1 MASKNYAEIAK
12 RKLKKPGAQE
22 PHRILVYGRNKKGKT
37 TFSASGPRTLVLDPE
52 RGTKELNS
60 DGTLVWPVSE
70 WADIDEAYQFLK
82 TQDAQESFDWV
93 SVDGLTRINNMAL
106 RYVMKQAEERDL
118 ERQPGFVQMRDYGKS
133 GELMKGMLY
142 NFHALP
148 YGIVYTA
155 QERQE
160 SSADFGV
167 EDEDVESA
175 DIRYVPDLP
184 KGVRSAVNG
193 IVDVIGRIYTVKVTG
208 TNKAGAEVTGTQR
221 RLWIAPT
228 ENQDTGYR
236 SKHRLPSYLK
246 GPTVP
251 RLLEMI
257 EHGKV
262 AK

>member
-1 MASKNYAEIAK
+1 MATKDYAQIAAK
-12 RKLKKPGAQE
+12 KLKKPGQAE
-22 PHRILVYGRNKKGKT
+22 KHRILVYGRNKKGKT
-37 TFSASGPRTLVLDPE
+37 TFGASGPKTLVLDPE
-52 RGTKELNS
+52 RGTKELKD
-60 DGTLVWPVSE
+60 DGTLVWPVNE

-82 TQDAQESFDWV
+82 TQEAMDQFEWV

-155 QERQE
+155 QERTE
-160 SSADFGV
+160 TAGDFGV
-167 EDEDVESA
+167 DDEDVEA
-175 DIRYVPDLP
+175 TDIRYVPDLP

-208 TNKAGAEVTGTQR
+208 TNKEGKEVSGTQR
-221 RLWIAPT
+221 RLWIAPV

-236 SKHRLPSYLK
+236 SKHRLPSYVK

-257 EHGKV
+257 ETGKV

>member
-1 MASKNYAEIAK
+1 MARKDYAAIARSKIK
-12 RKLKKPGAQE
+12 SPGDEE
-22 PHRILVYGRNKKGKT
+22 PLRVLVYGRNKKGKT
-37 TFSASGPRTLVLDPE
+37 TFGASGPRTLVLDPE
-52 RGTKELNS
+52 RGSKLLKNE
-60 DGTLVWPVSE
+60 DAKVWPIQE

-82 TQDAQESFDWV
+82 TPEAAKMFDWV
-93 SVDGLTRINNMAL
+93 CVDGLTRINNMAL

-148 YGIVYTA
+148 FGVVYTS

-208 TNKAGAEVTGTQR
+208 VKDGKEISGIQR
-221 RLWIAPT
+221 RLWVAPT

-236 SKHRLPSYLK
+236 SKYRLESYLK

-257 EHGKV
+257 ENGKV

>member
-1 MASKNYAEIAK
+1 
-12 RKLKKPGAQE
+12 
-22 PHRILVYGRNKKGKT
+22 
-37 TFSASGPRTLVLDPE
+37 
-52 RGTKELNS
+52 
-60 DGTLVWPVSE
+60 
-70 WADIDEAYQFLK
+70 
-82 TQDAQESFDWV
+82 

-106 RYVMKQAEERDL
+106 RYVMNQSGERDR

-175 DIRYVPDLP
+175 DIRFVPDLP

-193 IVDVIGRIYTVKVTG
+193 IVDVIGRIYTVKVRSEEHTP
-208 TNKAGAEVTGTQR
+208 ELQS
-221 RLWIAPT
+221 RL
-228 ENQDTGYR
+228 D
-236 SKHRLPSYLK
+236 
-246 GPTVP
+246 
-251 RLLEMI
+251 
-257 EHGKV
+257 
-262 AK
+262 

>member
-1 MASKNYAEIAK
+1 MASKNYAAIAK

-52 RGTKELNS
+52 RGTKELKG
-60 DGTLVWPVSE
+60 DGTLVWPVNE

-82 TQDAQESFDWV
+82 TGDAQDSFDWI

-160 SSADFGV
+160 STADFGV

-208 TNKAGAEVTGTQR
+208 TSKKTGEEVTGTQR

-262 AK
+262 A